1 MSDEMVSDW
10 RVATFTGGQG
20 NCGEVGKSA
29 AAVAVRD
36 TKDKMG
42 PVLHFD
48 PSAWHAFMEN
58 LKG

>member
-1 MSDEMVSDW
+1 
-10 RVATFTGGQG
+10 
-20 NCGEVGKSA
+20 VGRSS

-48 PSAWHAFMEN
+48 PSAWHAFMEH
-58 LKG
+58 LKEGYSGHPVEVQADDC

>member
-1 MSDEMVSDW
+1 LS
-10 RVATFTGGQG
+10 TTP
-20 NCGEVGKSA
+20 GELGERPHRSA
-29 AAVAVRD
+29 AVVAVRD

-48 PSAWHAFMEN
+48 PSAWHAFTEH